1 MATAEFDVVVVGAGA
16 AGMTAALTAAK
27 RGLRAV
33 VLEKAAVFGGSMA
46 RSGAAIWIPNNEVLL
61 AAGVPDTPEKAA
73 AYLARVVGDIPVARQ
88 RAYLANGPAM
98 LSFLQRNSPLKFT
111 WMEGYS
117 DYYPEFP
124 GGIAAGR
131 SIEPQMIDGRI
142 LGAELANLN
151 PPYMPTPPATVVY
164 GVDYKWLTLIA
175 RHPRGVA
182 TASATVAR
190 GIAAGLAGQKPL
202 TMGGALAGGLRAGLM
217 NAGVPV
223 WLNTPLLDLH
233 VENGRVIGVVAQR
246 NGAQVLVKARRGV
259 IVGSGGFE
267 HNERMRKEFQEEPIG
282 TSWSVGAK
290 ANTGAGI
297 EAGQRIG
304 AAMDLLDDAWWGP
317 AIPLPEGPY
326 FCLSERTL
334 PGCIL
339 VNGAGKRFVNEA
351 APYSDVVH
359 VMYEKDEPGAS
370 HIPAWLISD
379 QQYRNR
385 YLFKDIPPLLPL
397 PQAWFDSG
405 AMAKADSIESLA
417 ARIGIQP
424 VLLRET
430 VNRFNGFARA
440 GRDLD
445 FKRGDSAYDHYY
457 ADPTNTPNACL
468 APIEQG
474 PFYAMKIVP
483 GDLGTKGGMRTD
495 ARARVLRPDG
505 SVIPGLW
512 ASGNCTGAVMGRSY
526 AGAGSTLGPA
536 MTFGYVAANDLA
548 DTPAR

>member
-1 MATAEFDVVVVGAGA
+1 MAEFDVVVVGAGA

-27 RGLRAV
+27 RGLRTV

-73 AYLARVVGDIPVARQ
+73 TYLAHVVGDIPIERQ
-88 RAYLANGPAM
+88 RAYLSNGPAM

-124 GGIAAGR
+124 GGIPAGR

-151 PPYMPTPPATVVY
+151 PPYMATPPATVVY

-182 TASATVAR
+182 TASTMVAR

-217 NAGVPV
+217 TAGVPV
-223 WLNTPLLDLH
+223 WLNTPLVDLL
-233 VENGRVIGVVAQR
+233 VENGRVTGVIAQQ
-246 NGAQVLVKARRGV
+246 NGAQIQVRARRGV

-267 HNERMRKEFQEEPIG
+267 HNERMRKEYQEEPIG

-304 AAMDLLDDAWWGP
+304 AATDLLDDAWWGP

-359 VMYEKDEPGAS
+359 VMYEKDQPGAS
-370 HIPAWLISD
+370 HIPAWLITD

-385 YLFKDIPPLLPL
+385 YLFKDIAPLLPL

-430 VNRFNGFARA
+430 VDRFNGFARA

-468 APIEQG
+468 APISQG

-495 ARARVLRPDG
+495 ARSRVLRPDG

-512 ASGNCTGAVMGRSY
+512 ASGNCTSAVMGRSY

-536 MTFGYVAANDLA
+536 MTFGYIAAHDLA